1 MRSWVWSKWTS
12 NGSRFGVGGWGSG
25 AGDGA
30 LLGRG
35 GKMERATL
43 RAASVSAGE
52 GRVGGG
58 VGGGAGGGCCGDG
71 GGCVVWS
78 GGVVGDA
85 ARAVGEAG
93 RASPAPTGAVG
104 AGVARDGV
112 GCLGFGGWRY
122 LWLALT
128 EVLMASRQASVLKAL
143 MYSCWA
149 WRVDC
154 IRVWSM

>member
-58 VGGGAGGGCCGDG
+58 GL
-71 GGCVVWS
+71 
-78 GGVVGDA
+78 VGDA

-112 GCLGFGGWRY
+112 GCLGFGGWRWA
-122 LWLALT
+122 WLAFTDLAM
-128 EVLMASRQASVLKAL
+128 VLRQASVLKAL